1 MALQVNDSNFQ
12 EVVLE
17 SKQPVMVDFWAT
29 WCGPC
34 KALSPVIDEIA
45 QEYEGKVVVAK
56 CNVDEASDAPM
67 KYGIRN
73 IPTLLFFVNGEVK
86 HKIVG
91 TVAKSS
97 IVSEL
102 EKFL

>member
-1 MALQVNDSNFQ
+1 
-12 EVVLE
+12 
-17 SKQPVMVDFWAT
+17 MVDFWAT

-97 IVSEL
+97 IVAEL
-102 EKFL
+102 EKLL

>member
-12 EVVLE
+12 EVVLD

-97 IVSEL
+97 IVAEL
-102 EKFL
+102 EKLL